1 MIFRD
6 KDKPMLA
13 KLLVYASVGALVLAG
28 AGALGYDIYLAS
40 TQWVLVAILLAVWGV
55 FLLLEAEFR
64 S

>member
-1 MIFRD
+1 MILRD

-13 KLLVYASVGALVLAG
+13 KLLVYVSVLGVILA
-28 AGALGYDIYLAS
+28 AVGALGYDLILAS
-40 TQWVLVAILLAVWGV
+40 SQWLLVSIILAVWGV